1 MAGWDVRS
9 GGFLGVN
16 KKGKWMWG
24 DLVIFVGQ
32 FDEDIFEG
40 GAAAGDFA
48 DFPMVLGGEAEG
60 ICARV
65 GISVEFQVKDAG
77 SFEEFFGDFF
87 DPGELAE
94 EFLAIGSV
102 VGFDAHPSG
111 GSMIFEEIFWGI
123 AGADGAFVDD
133 DDAGAHDFDFGEDMG
148 GDEDG
153 SLATEVFDELADLAD
168 LVGVEADG
176 GFIEDE

>member
-1 MAGWDVRS
+1 MS
-9 GGFLGVN
+9 QL
-16 KKGKWMWG
+16 
-24 DLVIFVGQ
+24 
-32 FDEDIFEG
+32 DEDIFEG

-48 DFPMVLGGEAEG
+48 DFPMVLGSEAEG
-60 ICARV
+60 ICTRV
-65 GISVEFQVKDAG
+65 GIGVEFHLKDAG
-77 SFEEFFGDFF
+77 SFEDFFGNFF
-87 DPGELAE
+87 DPGDLAE
-94 EFLAIGSV
+94 EFSAIGSV

-176 GFIEDE
+176 WFVEDQ